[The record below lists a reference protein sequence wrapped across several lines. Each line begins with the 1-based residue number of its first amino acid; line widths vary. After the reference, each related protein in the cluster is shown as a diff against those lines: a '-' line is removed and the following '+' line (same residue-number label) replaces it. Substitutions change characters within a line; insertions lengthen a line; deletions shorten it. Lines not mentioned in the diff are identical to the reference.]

1 MKKLTS
7 EQRKILQSCLSRLE
21 KADANDAKL
30 LKEQLDSITNDF
42 ANVSNSFSVNEGL
55 PKPKVEKDKNAKVK
69 KVIVK
74 EEESQKQN
82 HSFNSDLQ
90 KIVDRFEDND
100 SYDELEENFNSKQDR
115 IEQAKQRYKE
125 LGIIDDELFV
135 DTLKTCIDLN
145 QKCIDYS
152 IILLE
157 NSDSASAKQ
166 IKKCI
171 DGNTEAKRRLKN
183 VYKSLIEQL

>member
-7 EQRKILQSCLSRLE
+7 EQRKVLQSCLAKLE
-21 KADANDAKL
+21 KADANDAKM
-30 LKEQLDSITNDF
+30 LKEQLDDIMNDF
-42 ANVSNSFSVNEGL
+42 ADVSNSLNVKEGL
-55 PKPKVEKDKNAKVK
+55 TGSEKDKNAKVK
-69 KVIVK
+69 KVIVR
-74 EEESQKQN
+74 EEESQRQN
-82 HSFNSDLQ
+82 HSFDNDLQ
-90 KIVDRFEDND
+90 KIVDRFEEKD
-100 SYDELEENFNSKQDR
+100 SYDELEENFNAKQDR
-115 IEQAKQRYKE
+115 IEQAKQRYKD
-125 LGIIDDELFV
+125 LGIIDNELFV